1 MEDAFDG
8 NVYGVVV
15 AVDRFWVVRAT
26 GWAERLRGRKEGF
39 DRLVAQNQQGGHRPE
54 TARQRLVAAG
64 VADAA
69 HDLLAAKFLQIISG
83 LGGGRN
89 VMGFAYGMRRP
100 EPQRWRQ

>member
-39 DRLVAQNQQGGHRPE
+39 DRLVAQNQQ
-54 TARQRLVAAG
+54 AVIA
-64 VADAA
+64 
-69 HDLLAAKFLQIISG
+69 
-83 LGGGRN
+83 
-89 VMGFAYGMRRP
+89 RRP
-100 EPQRWRQ
+100 LGSGS

>member
-39 DRLVAQNQQGGHRPE
+39 DRLVAQNQQGGHRLE

-64 VADAA
+64 VP
-69 HDLLAAKFLQIISG
+69 
-83 LGGGRN
+83 
-89 VMGFAYGMRRP
+89 MRRTICLP
-100 EPQRWRQ
+100 RSFFRS